1 MSTRPAAWAGQF
13 YPGNRENLLAEIK
26 RYDAGH
32 EEKEKCAGLVAP
44 HAGYVYSGHVAG
56 AVYSRVR
63 IPDRVLILAP
73 KHRAAGAD
81 IALSPDDAW
90 ETPLGAVETCPE
102 LNSEIIRHCP
112 MVEFDA
118 VAHSQEHS
126 AEVQVPFIQY
136 YNPDAR
142 ISVIVLHSQD
152 YEELHG
158 LGEGLAEAIRALRGE
173 VLIVASS
180 DMSHYEPHEFA
191 RQQDT
196 LAIDKVIAL
205 DGRGLLETVQAH
217 GISMCGYA
225 PTTAMLVACSELGAS
240 EARLVKYATS
250 GDVTGDKSSVVGYA
264 SIIVK

>member
-13 YPGNRENLLAEIK
+13 YPGNREELLAEIK
-26 RYDAGH
+26 RYDAGQA
-32 EEKEKCAGLVAP
+32 EKEKCLGLVSP
-44 HAGYVYSGHVAG
+44 HAGYIYSGHVAG
-56 AVYSRVR
+56 AAFSRID

-73 KHRAAGAD
+73 KHRLPGAD

-90 ETPLGAVETCPE
+90 ETPLGDVETSPE
-102 LNSEIIRHCP
+102 LNSEIMRHCP
-112 MVEFDA
+112 MVELDA
-118 VAHSQEHS
+118 LAHAREHS

-142 ISVIVLHSQD
+142 ISAIVLHSQD
-152 YEELHG
+152 YEELRG
-158 LGEGLAEAIRALRGE
+158 LGEGIAEAIRALRGD

-180 DMSHYEPHEFA
+180 DMSHFESQEFTEK
-191 RQQDT
+191 QDK
-196 LAIDKVIAL
+196 LAIDKVVAL

-217 GISMCGYA
+217 RISMCGYA
-225 PTTAMLVACSELGAS
+225 PTTAMLTACAELGAK

-250 GDVTGDKSSVVGYA
+250 GDVTGDRSSVVGYA